1 MRSVSFLSAIISTS
15 PVHATYRTS
24 SIMSSSRSSARPLR
38 RTFLVS
44 MVIWM
49 HSLGVLYNLRR
60 HHCVRVLL
68 RVLFVIF
75 LCHCDICSH
84 TDNVI
89 EGFVN
94 GVCLHFSFLGVSTQ
108 KWFTLDPFTETS
120 SYPQLLRS
128 TPSPARSPFQNQYYV
143 RLKTMTFLSL
153 AVLF

>member
-1 MRSVSFLSAIISTS
+1 MIFHAIAGTVINWIDINELYRYSNPKSKIPKEIKRQLFLKCWDLSFLSAIISTS
-15 PVHATYRTS
+15 PAHTTYRAS

-49 HSLGVLYNLRR
+49 HSPGALYNLRR

-68 RVLFVIF
+68 GVLFVIF

-89 EGFVN
+89 EGLVN

-108 KWFTLDPFTETS
+108 
-120 SYPQLLRS
+120 
-128 TPSPARSPFQNQYYV
+128 N
-143 RLKTMTFLSL
+143 
-153 AVLF
+153 